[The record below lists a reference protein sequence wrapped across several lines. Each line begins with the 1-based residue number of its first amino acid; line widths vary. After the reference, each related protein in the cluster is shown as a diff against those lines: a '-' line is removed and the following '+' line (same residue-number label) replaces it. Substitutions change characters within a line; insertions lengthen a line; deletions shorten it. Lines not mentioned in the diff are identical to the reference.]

1 MPQDLAE
8 KKRILRDLLEKKVV
22 VYHNGEPCVVISLN
36 DWDDVLEALV
46 GAESRI
52 GQCRSLNK

>member
-22 VYHNGEPCVVISLN
+22 VYHNGEPCV
-36 DWDDVLEALV
+36 
-46 GAESRI
+46 AESRI
-52 GQCRSLNK
+52 GQCQSLNK

>member
-8 KKRILRDLLEKKVV
+8 KKRILRDLLEKKVI
-22 VYHNGEPCVVISLN
+22 VYHNGEPCVVISFD
-36 DWDDVLEALV
+36 DWDDILEALV

-52 GQCRSLNK
+52 GQCQSLNK